1 MTTLLLLLTKFTA
14 TFTQLIMV
22 FYFSFSMKKIQVAE
36 QHFDRQ
42 QDMLRELENLE
53 KDLQNNDAPIE

>member
-1 MTTLLLLLTKFTA
+1 
-14 TFTQLIMV
+14 MV
-22 FYFSFSMKKIQVAE
+22 FYFPFSMKKIQVAE

>member
-22 FYFSFSMKKIQVAE
+22 FYLSFSMKKIQVAE